1 METIKI
7 KYFSDEIR
15 RRTYTAGK
23 SDWIDLRAAKEIELK
38 KGEYAL
44 IPLGVAMELPK
55 GYEAHVIPRSSTY
68 KNFGIL
74 QTNSCGLIDES
85 YCGDNDQWFFPA
97 LAVRDTV
104 IHVNDRICQFRIMEH
119 QPAVVF
125 EETETLSG
133 EDRGGFGSTGRC

>member
-1 METIKI
+1 MEIIKI
-7 KYFSDEIR
+7 KYFSDKIER
-15 RRTYTAGK
+15 LRYLPGK
-23 SDWIDLRAAKEIELK
+23 SDWIDLRAAEEVALK
-38 KGEYAL
+38 KGEYKL

-68 KNFGIL
+68 KNFGLL

-97 LAVRDTV
+97 LAMRDTV

-125 EETETLSG
+125 EETKELSG